1 MAKATSDQPYCMDN
15 YSGGDNRDVLEHLM
29 GHMIER
35 SVESGIVSKKEMVII
50 LEDLI
55 QSLERGTLRTVLEFA

>member
-1 MAKATSDQPYCMDN
+1 MAKTTSGYSFSMNN
-15 YSGGDNRDVLEHLM
+15 YAGGDNRDVLEHLM

-55 QSLERGTLRTVLEFA
+55 QSLERGTLRTALEYA

>member
-1 MAKATSDQPYCMDN
+1 MDN

>member
-1 MAKATSDQPYCMDN
+1 
-15 YSGGDNRDVLEHLM
+15 
-29 GHMIER
+29 MIER

>member
-1 MAKATSDQPYCMDN
+1 
-15 YSGGDNRDVLEHLM
+15 
-29 GHMIER
+29 MIER

-55 QSLERGTLRTVLEFA
+55 QSLERGTLSTVLEFA